1 MADKIGRIN
10 EGQYL
15 GFTKLQ
21 NTCPSNLFMSF
32 VSDLKLFGI
41 LFSHASNN
49 VQKII

>member
-15 GFTKLQ
+15 GFKKLW
-21 NTCPSNLFMSF
+21 NTCPRNLFTSF

-41 LFSHASNN
+41 LFSHASND
-49 VQKII
+49 VQIII